1 MIVANHLT
9 LNFFFFF
16 WAYPHGLYFY
26 FHFHF
31 PSLFNKKKTKKKKI
45 REKKIVTSYW
55 LALQPNKASVS
66 KPRGVSSPQEKE
78 TIS

>member
-1 MIVANHLT
+1 MVFIFIFIFIFL
-9 LNFFFFF
+9 
-16 WAYPHGLYFY
+16 LY
-26 FHFHF
+26 
-31 PSLFNKKKTKKKKI
+31 SIKRKQKKKKNL

-66 KPRGVSSPQEKE
+66 KPRGVSSLQEKE

>member
-1 MIVANHLT
+1 MVFIFIFIFIFL
-9 LNFFFFF
+9 
-16 WAYPHGLYFY
+16 LY
-26 FHFHF
+26 
-31 PSLFNKKKTKKKKI
+31 SIKRKQIKKKI